1 MEQQHLMV
9 LGQGKEQVET
19 KACVKETENGW
30 RWRQRASGGPA
41 PAFREH
47 LSSTDYKI
55 SFYGLKE

>member
-47 LSSTDYKI
+47 LSSERER
-55 SFYGLKE
+55 G